1 MGALA
6 GTDAQDARAVV
17 ERASRAMGTAG
28 LDAMT
33 YSGIAAVAN
42 FGQSRTISFG
52 LASTTI
58 RNYTRTIDFTQPSS
72 RVTGIAAPPAVHG
85 GPPPGLFEE
94 VVTPADAQWAQQL
107 EIWMT
112 PWGFLRGAAAAA
124 PTVRTQKID
133 DITYKTVTWTPA
145 QKAPSGQSYRI
156 VGYINPQNVVE
167 RVETWV

>member
-33 YSGIAAVAN
+33 YSGTAAVAN

-58 RNYTRTIDFTQPSS
+58 RNYTRTIDFTQPAS
-72 RVTGIAAPPAVHG
+72 RVTGVAMPPAVQG
-85 GPPPGLFEE
+85 GPVPGAFEE
-94 VVTPADAQWAQQL
+94 VTTPGDASWAQQL
-107 EIWMT
+107 EIWIT
-112 PWGFLRGAAAAA
+112 PWGFLRGAAAGA
-124 PTVRTQKID
+124 PTLKSQKIEGT
-133 DITYKTVTWTPA
+133 TYDVVSWTPA
-145 QKAPSGQSYRI
+145 QRAPSGQPYRL
-156 VGYINPQNVVE
+156 VGYINPQNMVE
-167 RVETWV
+167 RVETWA